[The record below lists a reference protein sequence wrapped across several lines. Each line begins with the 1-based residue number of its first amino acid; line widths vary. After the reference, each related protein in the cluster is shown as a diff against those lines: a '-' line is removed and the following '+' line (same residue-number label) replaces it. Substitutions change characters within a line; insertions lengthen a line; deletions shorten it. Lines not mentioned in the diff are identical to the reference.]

1 MPDLGSTAKFA
12 IAAAATATEAR
23 LSVGGAAEATM
34 ARVAEML
41 RKIGLA
47 AMTTDSCPGYC

>member
-12 IAAAATATEAR
+12 IAATTATEAR

-41 RKIGLA
+41 RKIVLA